1 MRTRWAQLRIT
12 VTAESAEA
20 VTAALLDAGSQ
31 GVSES
36 GADTRSIS
44 GFFPV
49 SDQLMP
55 RLDDLQVRLEH
66 LPDFGLPAPTDFTLT
81 YTDEEEWAEAW
92 KRHWKPVEFG
102 KRLVVKPTWEQY
114 EGDPNR
120 LVIELDPG
128 MAFGTGGH
136 PTTAL
141 CLVALEEFIK
151 PGFVVADI
159 GTGSGILALA
169 AARLGAAT
177 VHATD
182 IDELPR
188 NIAREN
194 VVVNHLQSVI
204 TIHEMDE
211 FDSAA
216 QSCDLVA
223 ANILAGTIIELLPTI
238 VPRIKPGGFLIG
250 SGIVEERLSEVLDAL
265 ALNGLEVL
273 EAREEEIWRAVIA
286 RKPA

>member
-1 MRTRWAQLRIT
+1 
-12 VTAESAEA
+12 
-20 VTAALLDAGSQ
+20 
-31 GVSES
+31 
-36 GADTRSIS
+36 
-44 GFFPV
+44 
-49 SDQLMP
+49 MP
-55 RLDDLQVRLEH
+55 RLDDLQIRLQH

-102 KRLVVKPTWEQY
+102 KRLVVKPTWEKY
-114 EGDPNR
+114 EGDPDR

-141 CLVALEEFIK
+141 SLAALEEYVK

-169 AARLGAAT
+169 AARLGAAK

-188 NIAREN
+188 RIAREN
-194 VVVNHLQSVI
+194 VTVNQLESVV
-204 TIHEMDE
+204 TIHEMDD

-238 VPRIKPGGFLIG
+238 VPRIKPGGLFIG
-250 SGIVEERLSEVLDAL
+250 SGIVEEKLQEVLHAL
-265 ALNGLEVL
+265 QQTGMELVEV
-273 EAREEEIWRAVIA
+273 RSEEIWRAVIA
-286 RKPA
+286 RKPV